1 MAAGGRWPGGQSERE
16 SGGQNGLWTQPGEA
30 GDLFIGMRNC
40 VFSVV
45 GGLVMGRGAAA
56 LCLAV
61 GLVHAA
67 GTLAAGQATELPA
80 AAPSPSPT
88 AAKPAAEQPL
98 VFTVTWDAAMMAKP
112 YTGRVYVMMTSARR
126 ATEPRMMAS
135 NWFRPPVILALD
147 VKDVVAG
154 TPVTI
159 ASNAPGVVTFPAK
172 AEDLRQRISPEAK
185 LRVQAIAR
193 LSKVDPVPGTGAG
206 DLYSEPAEVEVG
218 QTATLKLTKAAERKK
233 FKESTR
239 IKEFTLVSPSL
250 SAFHGFEYTLRAGVS
265 LPVGWS
271 EEAVAG
277 GKTWPVVYSV
287 TGFGSDHQTVSG
299 TARSEDFRDCI
310 VVVPD
315 ASNFHGHSVF
325 ADSANTGPWG
335 KALTQEL
342 IPALETKFG
351 GPIRAAAEKDGV
363 TERVAASSSRRFT
376 TGVSSGGWSSLWL
389 VVAYPDFFD
398 SCWSHVPDPVDFR
411 DFQQIDLTTAGVNMY
426 TDPKGNRRPIGRMGG
441 NPSLW
446 YDDFV
451 AMERALGPGGQID
464 SFEAVF
470 SPRGSDG
477 RPVPLFDRA
486 TGKVDPAVAKAWEPY
501 DIRLKLEREWKQI
514 GPKLAGKVHVYAGEE
529 DNFYLEGAARLL
541 KASLKELGSDAVV
554 EIVPGMPHTLHGAGQ
569 AKMIERMKQ
578 RQTEFEKAK

>member
-1 MAAGGRWPGGQSERE
+1 
-16 SGGQNGLWTQPGEA
+16 
-30 GDLFIGMRNC
+30 MRNC

-56 LCLAV
+56 LCLGL

-67 GTLAAGQATELPA
+67 GGMAMGQAAGAETAGAQAVA
-80 AAPSPSPT
+80 RSPSPSPT
-88 AAKPAAEQPL
+88 AGKSAAEQPL
-98 VFTVTWDAAMMAKP
+98 VFTVTWDAATMAKP

-147 VKDVVAG
+147 VKDVAAG

-159 ASNAPGVVTFPAK
+159 SSNAPGVVTFPAK
-172 AEDLRQRISPEAK
+172 AEELRQRVGPEGK

-193 LSKVDPVPGTGAG
+193 VSKVDPVPGTGEG

-218 QTATLKLTKAAERKK
+218 QTATLKLTKAAQRKK
-233 FKESTR
+233 FNESAR

-250 SAFHGFEYTLRAGVS
+250 SAFHGFEYTMRAGLS

-271 EEAVAG
+271 EEAVAS

-315 ASNFHGHSVF
+315 ASNFQGHSVF

-335 KALTQEL
+335 RALTQEL
-342 IPALETKFG
+342 MPALETKYG
-351 GPIRAAAEKDGV
+351 GPIRAVGADKAGV
-363 TERVAASSSRRFT
+363 VERLEASSSRRLA

-389 VVAYPDFFD
+389 VVAYPDLFD

-411 DFQQIDLTTAGVNMY
+411 DFQQIDLTAAGVNMY
-426 TDPKGNRRPIGRMGG
+426 TDPQGKRRPIGRMGG

-451 AMERALGPGGQID
+451 AMERALGPGGQIG

-477 RPVPLFDRA
+477 KPVPLFDRA

-514 GPKLAGKVHVYAGEE
+514 GPKLKGKLHVYAGEE

-541 KASLKELGSDAVV
+541 KASLQELGSDAEV
-554 EIVPGMPHTLHGAGQ
+554 EIVPEMPHTLHGAGQ
-569 AKMIERMKQ
+569 AKMIARMKQ
-578 RQTEFEKAK
+578 REAEFEKAK